1 MNPLQFFE
9 RKSDMSKH
17 SIRRP
22 AIFAA
27 MLMWL
32 AVSAGAQPAIRNAK
46 LRTEQPTPT
55 FSAKMEALTH
65 EAGPLW
71 VGYEVPSLH
80 SAGRHSWGNCGLEYL
95 EDGRGN
101 TSETDAESSSPNT
114 AYILLRVADH
124 AVGKIVAV
132 SPECKVDAGG
142 LPVVWLTGV
151 NQEESVT
158 YLERIAEKEDKTAE
172 NALMAIGMH
181 QTQAATRA
189 LIRLALSQRALH
201 FREKASFWLAN
212 ERGPE
217 GFPALQQL
225 ARDADPK
232 FREKMTFH
240 LTLVADPRGVD
251 ELIRMAKEDSDSKV
265 RSQAMFWLAQKA
277 GVKAVSF
284 LSAAAQNDPEVEVKK
299 KAVFALSQLPH
310 EEGVPQL
317 IHVAETNP
325 DREVRKQAIF
335 WLGQSGDPRALK
347 YLEQV
352 LSR

>member
-1 MNPLQFFE
+1 MT
-9 RKSDMSKH
+9 KH

-22 AIFAA
+22 SVFAA
-27 MLMWL
+27 ILLW
-32 AVSAGAQPAIRNAK
+32 AAISAAAQPAMRNAK
-46 LRTEQPTPT
+46 IRTEQAAPT

-65 EAGPLW
+65 EAGPFW

-80 SAGRHSWGNCGLEYL
+80 SAGRHSWGGCGLQYL
-95 EDGRGN
+95 EDGREN
-101 TSETDAESSSPNT
+101 TIETAAESTSPSI

-124 AVGKIVAV
+124 AIGKIVVA
-132 SPECKVDAGG
+132 SPECQMDAGG
-142 LPVVWLTGV
+142 LPVVWLEGV
-151 NQEESVT
+151 KQEESVA
-158 YLERIAEKEDKTAE
+158 YLERIAEAETKPAE
-172 NALMAIGMH
+172 NALMAIGVH
-181 QTQAATRA
+181 QTPTATRTLASLASPKHA
-189 LIRLALSQRALH
+189 LR
-201 FREKASFWLAN
+201 FREKASFWLAT
-212 ERGPE
+212 ERGPD

-225 ARDADPK
+225 ARGDADPQ

-240 LTLVADPRGVD
+240 LTLVADPRAID
-251 ELIRMAKEDSDSKV
+251 ELIRMAKEDSSNKV

-347 YLEQV
+347 YLEDV
-352 LSR
+352 LTR